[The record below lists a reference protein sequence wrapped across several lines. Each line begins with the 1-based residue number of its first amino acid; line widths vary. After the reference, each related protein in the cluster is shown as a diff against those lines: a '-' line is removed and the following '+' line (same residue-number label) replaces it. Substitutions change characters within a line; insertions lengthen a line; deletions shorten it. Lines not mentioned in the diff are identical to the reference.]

1 MNAKPIERTLTP
13 LTTVR
18 QASPQDFLNKQPVV
32 EKVGKKKKKK
42 KGMEELAPLGGVLP
56 PTAGNNF
63 MRAAIPSIQ
72 KKTESKGINTSTF
85 ILSLNFNT
93 QHVLFKLD
101 FYWIFQ

>member
-32 EKVGKKKKKK
+32 EKVGKEKKKK

-72 KKTESKGINTSTF
+72 KKTESKGITLQLLYF
-85 ILSLNFNT
+85 
-93 QHVLFKLD
+93 H
-101 FYWIFQ
+101 

>member
-32 EKVGKKKKKK
+32 EKVVKKKKK
-42 KGMEELAPLGGVLP
+42 KGREELAPLGGVLP

-72 KKTESKGINTSTF
+72 KKTESKGITLQLLYF
-85 ILSLNFNT
+85 
-93 QHVLFKLD
+93 H
-101 FYWIFQ
+101 

>member
-1 MNAKPIERTLTP
+1 MNAKPTERTLTP

-32 EKVGKKKKKK
+32 EKVVKKKKKK
-42 KGMEELAPLGGVLP
+42 RIEELAPLGGVLP

-72 KKTESKGINTSTF
+72 KKTESKGIALQLLYF
-85 ILSLNFNT
+85 
-93 QHVLFKLD
+93 H
-101 FYWIFQ
+101 